1 MAADEFRL
9 SDDAENDLAIGEGD
23 LADREALGLF
33 HEYRGE
39 PGGGN
44 LPYLHGDADG
54 LGVGGI
60 HPQHGGV
67 IIVDAPQAVAGG
79 GSGLPQ
85 EGGAGIEQVFSSGRP
100 RMRVPLTASLT
111 ESMVV
116 LLCFLYL
123 GDSSDWQLECE
134 RALRDESMG
143 FPLPQRQAPCCRGL
157 RNTGHRFRTE

>member
-9 SDDAENDLAIGEGD
+9 SDDAENDLAIREGD

-44 LPYLHGDADG
+44 LPYLHRNADG

-67 IIVDAPQAVAGG
+67 VVIDAPQAVAR
-79 GSGLPQ
+79 GSGGFPQ
-85 EGGAGIEQVFSSGRP
+85 EGGAGIEEVLFQREAPHEGAVDGELDRIHGGS
-100 RMRVPLTASLT
+100 PLL
-111 ESMVV
+111 
-116 LLCFLYL
+116 FI
-123 GDSSDWQLECE
+123 
-134 RALRDESMG
+134 
-143 FPLPQRQAPCCRGL
+143 FRG
-157 RNTGHRFRTE
+157 

>member
-9 SDDAENDLAIGEGD
+9 SDDAENDLAIRERD
-23 LADREALGLF
+23 LADREAFGFL

-67 IIVDAPQAVAGG
+67 IIVDAPQAVAR
-79 GSGLPQ
+79 GSGGFPQ
-85 EGGAGIEQVFSSGRP
+85 EGGAGIEEVFSSGSP

-111 ESMVV
+111 ESMM
-116 LLCFLYL
+116 F
-123 GDSSDWQLECE
+123 S
-134 RALRDESMG
+134 
-143 FPLPQRQAPCCRGL
+143 F
-157 RNTGHRFRTE
+157 

>member
-85 EGGAGIEQVFSSGRP
+85 EGGAGIEQVF
-100 RMRVPLTASLT
+100 
-111 ESMVV
+111 
-116 LLCFLYL
+116 F
-123 GDSSDWQLECE
+123 
-134 RALRDESMG
+134 
-143 FPLPQRQAPCCRGL
+143 QREAPHEGAIDGELDRIHG
-157 RNTGHRFRTE
+157 GSAFYI

>member
-9 SDDAENDLAIGEGD
+9 SDDAENDLAIREGD

-67 IIVDAPQAVAGG
+67 VVIDAPQGAVAA
-79 GSGLPQ
+79 SRRKVAP
-85 EGGAGIEQVFSSGRP
+85 ASRRFFSSGSP